1 MIVGILELNSSIT
14 YGRSSRNITKYLFRP
29 FDKTLGLCIVGCS
42 RIDRTSNILALITVE
57 NWEKTKLSNGILVE
71 IIGNCG
77 DKIAEE
83 NALLY
88 HYAIRPWKKFKEIIN
103 IPEFKD
109 DNFISG
115 YSFNVDPEGC
125 LDIDDT
131 ILLGEDGYIYIV
143 IADVYSW
150 INNNEKCFE
159 LASKIG
165 QTLYKDGKVIAPLLP
180 FQEEVSLLPGK
191 KRRGIALKFKW
202 NNEITDISFTK
213 ITFIN
218 NESFTYE
225 SIYKSKFSNLLK
237 DITSYLAQK
246 NIIDSHEWIEQLMI
260 FYNCE
265 AAKILLRKQKGYL
278 REQESP
284 DKIETF
290 KKYGVDLEILSNKS
304 AKYVVPSKDAMHYGL
319 QKLYCHATSP
329 IRRFV
334 DIINQMNL
342 VEDKEFDCDINIL
355 NKRSTQSKKYER
367 DLFFL
372 RKIMEPIRITYG
384 TVLTDH
390 RIWIPEWKKIIT
402 CKNTSNVGTYGK
414 VIYSVDMNQS
424 SWKSRLVFRFEDI
437 NYQE

>member
-1 MIVGILELNSSIT
+1 MPCVLSIYSSIT
-14 YGRSSRNITKYLFRP
+14 ASKKQIIVSTASVSFHSSYVSK
-29 FDKTLGLCIVGCS
+29 
-42 RIDRTSNILALITVE
+42 
-57 NWEKTKLSNGILVE
+57 
-71 IIGNCG
+71 
-77 DKIAEE
+77 
-83 NALLY
+83 
-88 HYAIRPWKKFKEIIN
+88 
-103 IPEFKD
+103 FKD

-159 LASKIG
+159 LASKVG
-165 QTLYKDGKVIAPLLP
+165 QTLYKDGKIIAPLLP

-237 DITSYLAQK
+237 DIASYLAQK
-246 NIIDSHEWIEQLMI
+246 NITDSHEWIEQLMI

-265 AAKILLRKQKGYL
+265 AAKILLKKQKGYL
-278 REQESP
+278 RAQESP
-284 DKIETF
+284 DKLETF

-304 AKYVVPSKDAMHYGL
+304 AKYVIPSNDAIHYGL

-342 VEDKEFDCDINIL
+342 VEDKEFDCDIDIL
-355 NKRSTQSKKYER
+355 NKANAKTNQGIKYWEER
-367 DLFFL
+367 YDNASGNMG
-372 RKIMEPIRITYG
+372 KWYCQIRINN
-384 TVLTDH
+384 L
-390 RIWIPEWKKIIT
+390 KKKLIH
-402 CKNTSNVGTYGK
+402 YE
-414 VIYSVDMNQS
+414 NQS
-424 SWKSRLVFRFEDI
+424 
-437 NYQE
+437 